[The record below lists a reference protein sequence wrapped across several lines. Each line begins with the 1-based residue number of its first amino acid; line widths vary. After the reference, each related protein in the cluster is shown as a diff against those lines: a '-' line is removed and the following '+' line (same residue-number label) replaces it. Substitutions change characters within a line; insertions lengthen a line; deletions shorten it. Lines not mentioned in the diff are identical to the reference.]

1 MSKPSFLSKSISA
14 LVLVALALGQQAAQ
28 AAVWRPAALP
38 GSDAQA
44 SPTLDDGWRFY
55 GGTSSINQ
63 MNENHT
69 VWGEMCEDWSGS
81 CEVTDKLNAV
91 ANLVLP
97 VCEADTQIN
106 CLESFAV
113 GTTSSALVNAKLS
126 RQVGGYSLSPVA
138 SKGIP
143 KGGLPGIWEAE
154 TQNAAGSNLYVVNP
168 RVVMSVKNGAVR
180 FEDFQI
186 SVWPIS
192 NRTDATKTPVY
203 FRPTDSVRKASV
215 EGMWDVQ
222 CAVVDTGYCG
232 QIEDF
237 AAGTVVKVNVRL
249 SNQITGW
256 LKGRVTAPEISS
268 TPLSGGANRYEIQA
282 QPVTV
287 PKLEAKLSE
296 TDPEFTS
303 ADGRT
308 TIGTSNGEYHVL
320 RADSPTGIQFVNK
333 LAKAA
338 NDTAAATETLWY
350 LASIS
355 NSQELQRCTPT
366 AGQFIGLVTTN
377 AMAFD
382 GGVPKFASG
391 YFSYNLAGLH
401 FAPDGKTENL
411 GSYDFAIQADVARC
425 LYGFTKAPI
434 SATITVTGTSGEQK
448 VAVTQVRESNN
459 WLSLSAQG
467 FTFSENQIKVKINQE
482 LPLLP
487 KTVSIAKF
495 SGSTAKLAAAQ
506 SRELRAAVTSTT
518 KTAKCTVYYFASKD
532 KKLAQ
537 ARASAICAAVKK
549 LNPAILTSAESKLT
563 KQKSSSG
570 KVSITLN

>member
-1 MSKPSFLSKSISA
+1 MSKPSFLSKSIST
-14 LVLVALALGQQAAQ
+14 LVLTALALGQQAAQ
-28 AAVWRPAALP
+28 ATVWRPASLP
-38 GSDAQA
+38 ST
-44 SPTLDDGWRFY
+44 SSEVSLTLDDGWRFY

-63 MNENHT
+63 MNEAHT
-69 VWGEMCEDWSGS
+69 VWGEMCEDWSGA

-97 VCEADTQIN
+97 ICAAETQIN

-113 GTTSSALVNAKLS
+113 GTTTSAPVSAKFS
-126 RQVGGYSLSPVA
+126 RQVSGYSLSPVA
-138 SKGIP
+138 GKNIP
-143 KGGLPGIWEAE
+143 KGGLPAIWEA
-154 TQNAAGSNLYVVNP
+154 TTANASGSNLYVVNP
-168 RVVMSVKNGAVR
+168 RVVMSVRNGVVR

-192 NRTDATKTPVY
+192 NRADSTKTPVY

-237 AAGTVVKVNVRL
+237 ADGTVIKVSVRL

-256 LKGRVTAPEISS
+256 LKGRVTAPEITS
-268 TPLSGGANRYEIQA
+268 TPIAGSANRYEIQA

-287 PKLEAKLSE
+287 PKLEAKLSN
-296 TDPEFTS
+296 TDPEFVS

-308 TIGTSNGEYHVL
+308 TIGSATGEYHVL

-338 NDTAAATETLWY
+338 NDKAASTETLWY

-355 NSQELQRCTPT
+355 NSEELQRCSPS

-382 GGVPKFASG
+382 GGVPKFNSG
-391 YFSYNLAGLH
+391 FFSYNLAGLH
-401 FAPDGKTENL
+401 YAPDGKTENL

-448 VAVTQVRESNN
+448 VAVTQVRETAN

-467 FTFSENQIKVKINQE
+467 FTFSENQIKVKINQT
-482 LPLLP
+482 PAP

-495 SGSTAKLAAAQ
+495 SGASAKLTAAQ
-506 SRELRAAVTSTT
+506 TKAIRNAVTADHGS
-518 KTAKCTVYYFASKD
+518 AKCTVFYSASTD

-537 ARASAICAAVKK
+537 TRANAVCAAAKK
-549 LNPAILTSAESKLT
+549 LAPNLTTTTEVKLT
-563 KQKSSSG
+563 KVKASAG
-570 KVSITLN
+570 KASISLN